1 MPILLPHNNPS
12 LTQFCQLSS
21 VPNQT
26 SRLAQLLELR
36 PELTNFSDTEQ
47 LNAVLNLSDY
57 VFQQACRFPEWV
69 EEWASMESAALL
81 AMSPKQQVPITSA
94 DLFELDEKS
103 LMSRLRLFR
112 HQWMCRLIYL
122 DLLQE
127 IDLKDLTKI
136 LSELADVCVQTSL
149 SWLKNNYQN
158 LYGDAL
164 DSDGELVSMIVIGMG
179 KLGGGEL
186 NLSSDIDLIFAFREH
201 GETQNGKKSI
211 SHQEYFTKIGQKLI
225 QHLDQITLDGFVFRV
240 DMRLR
245 PYGQSGA
252 LVLNLDSL
260 ENYYQDQGRD
270 WERYAMIKSR
280 VMVGDACDQ
289 LAFEQLRRPFVYR
302 KYLDFSAIAALR
314 DLKKMIAK
322 EVQRKGI
329 EHNIK
334 LGQGGI
340 REIEFIVQA
349 LQILHGGRDTGLQTQ
364 SLYQVLPYLAKQGY
378 LDEVQVDT
386 LWQSYQLLRRT
397 EHALQAIRDEQ
408 TQLLPEDE
416 LQQLRLAIM
425 LGYLSWEALHQ
436 ALTQAR
442 AQVHD
447 FFVALI
453 DDDNKHDEDET
464 SDRDA
469 WRLLFRSGL
478 SQTLAPLKNTALK
491 TDKNSSSAASQT
503 LNQEQVEDLIDE
515 VNWDDKSQVAT
526 QICRFLS
533 SKAVAYMQPIGQ
545 ERLATFFA
553 DFTYALKGEA
563 HPDVILERTFPILEA
578 ILRRTSYLVLLIENP
593 TAISHLI
600 RLSRDSFWFSDLIST
615 SPMLLDE
622 LLDASTLFSPPDKGM
637 MEDELRQ
644 TLLRLPEDD
653 EEAHM
658 DALRRFRRSII
669 LRIAA
674 CDITEVL
681 PLMKVSDHL
690 TWLAEVILEQV
701 IQKAWYYLIHRHG
714 NPTQKND
721 QGEVEAVI
729 TPELVVVGYGK
740 SGGLELGY
748 DSDLDLVFIHNSDRS
763 AHTNGERSVDNL
775 TFYTRLGQRIIHM
788 LTSFT
793 ACGRLYEVDMRLR
806 PSGNS
811 GLLVT
816 SLDAFTDY
824 QNNEAWIWEHQALTR
839 ARVLSGNHHLGQSF
853 DAKRQQILSKERD
866 KAELKVEV
874 IKMREKMRKH
884 LDSGKT
890 DTSFDLKQGA
900 GGIIDIEF
908 MVQYLVLAW
917 SSNHPELM
925 QYSDNIRQIE
935 AAVSAGVLTAD
946 DAKSMVEAY
955 KIYRAQ
961 AHRLTLQKQTRVIPK
976 ERLQANQEQVNN
988 LWQAFV
994 SKEN

>member
-1 MPILLPHNNPS
+1 MSVLLPHNNPS
-12 LTQFCQLSS
+12 LARFCQLSNTS
-21 VPNQT
+21 CQE
-26 SRLAQLLELR
+26 SRLTQLIELR
-36 PELTNFSDTEQ
+36 PSLANFIHTDQ
-47 LNAVLNLSDY
+47 LDAVLNLSDY
-57 VFQQACRFPEWV
+57 VFQQASRFPEWV
-69 EEWASMESAALL
+69 DEWADM
-81 AMSPKQQVPITSA
+81 TSA
-94 DLFELDEKS
+94 TLLKKSPQYLPPVLAGELFELDEKS

-122 DLLQE
+122 DVLQQ

-136 LSELADVCVQTSL
+136 LSELADACVQTSL
-149 SWLKNNYQN
+149 DWLKNNYQN

-164 DSDGELVSMIVIGMG
+164 DSEGERVSMIVIGMG

-280 VMVGDACDQ
+280 VMTGDACDV

-302 KYLDFSAIAALR
+302 KYLDFSAITALR

-364 SLYQVLPYLAKQGY
+364 SLYLVLPYLAKQGY
-378 LDEVQVDT
+378 LEKTEVDS
-386 LWQSYQLLRRT
+386 LWQAYQLLRRT
-397 EHALQAIRDEQ
+397 EHALQAIKDEQ
-408 TQLLPEDE
+408 TQLLPEDA
-416 LQQLRLAIM
+416 LPQLRVAIM
-425 LGYLSWEALHQ
+425 LGYANWDELHQ
-436 ALTQAR
+436 ALTQVR
-442 AQVHD
+442 TQVND

-453 DDDNKHDEDET
+453 DDDKQDEEDT

-478 SQTLAPLKNTALK
+478 SQTLAPLKNTELK
-491 TDKNSSSAASQT
+491 TDRSSSAASTQ
-503 LNQEQVEDLIDE
+503 LNQEHVEDLIVD
-515 VNWDDKSQVAT
+515 VNWVDQAQVED
-526 QICRFLS
+526 QICRFLT
-533 SKAVAYMQPIGQ
+533 SKAVAFMQPIGQ

-553 DFTYALKGEA
+553 DFTYALKNEA
-563 HPDVILERTFPILEA
+563 HPDVILERVFPILEA

-622 LLDASTLFSPPDKGM
+622 LLDASTLFSPPDKSM

-644 TLLRLPEDD
+644 ILLRLPEDD

-714 NPTQKND
+714 NPTHKND
-721 QGEVEAVI
+721 QGESEAVI
-729 TPELVVVGYGK
+729 DPELVVVGYGK

-748 DSDLDLVFIHNSDRS
+748 DSDLDLVFIHNSDRG
-763 AHTNGERSVDNL
+763 AYTNGERSIDNL

-793 ACGRLYEVDMRLR
+793 SCGRLYEVDMRLR

-816 SLDAFTDY
+816 SLDSFTDY

-839 ARVLSGNHHLGQSF
+839 ARVLSGNKNLGHSF

-866 KAELKVEV
+866 KAALKVEV

-917 SSNHPELM
+917 SSKHIGLM
-925 QYSDNIRQIE
+925 TYSDNIRQID
-935 AAVSAGVLTAD
+935 AALVAGVLSAE
-946 DAKSMVEAY
+946 DAAIMTETY
-955 KIYRAQ
+955 KLYRAQ
-961 AHRLTLQKQTRVIPK
+961 THRLTLQKQTRVIPK
-976 ERLQANQEQVNN
+976 EQLQANQEQVNN

-994 SKEN
+994 LKEN

>member
-1 MPILLPHNNPS
+1 MSMMLPHNNPS
-12 LTQFCQLSS
+12 LAQFCQASN
-21 VPNQT
+21 VFEQEP
-26 SRLAQLLELR
+26 RLAQLIALNPNLAN
-36 PELTNFSDTEQ
+36 TSNQDQ
-47 LNAVLNLSDY
+47 LDAVLNLSDY

-69 EEWASMESAALL
+69 EEWEIMESAALL
-81 AMSPKQQVPITSA
+81 TISPKLYQPI
-94 DLFELDEKS
+94 DNDELFTLDEKS

-122 DLLQE
+122 DILQQ

-149 SWLKNNYQN
+149 TWLKNNYQN

-164 DSDGELVSMIVIGMG
+164 DHEGKLVSMIVIGMG

-280 VMVGDACDQ
+280 VMAGDECDQ

-302 KYLDFSAIAALR
+302 KYLDFSAITALR

-364 SLYQVLPYLAKQGY
+364 SLYLVLPYLAKQGY
-378 LDEVQVDT
+378 LDSAQVDI
-386 LWQSYQLLRRT
+386 LWQAYQLLRRT
-397 EHALQAIRDEQ
+397 EHALQAIKDEQ

-416 LQQLRLAIM
+416 LQQLRVAVM
-425 LGYLSWEALHQ
+425 LGYPNWSELHQ
-436 ALTQAR
+436 ALTSAR
-442 AQVHD
+442 NEVHN

-453 DDDNKHDEDET
+453 DDDKQDEEET

-478 SQTLAPLKNTALK
+478 SQTLAPLKNTELK
-491 TDKNSSSAASQT
+491 ADKSSSSAASQP
-503 LNQEQVEDLIDE
+503 LNQEHVEDLIAE
-515 VNWDDKSQVAT
+515 VNWLDQSQVVT
-526 QICRFLS
+526 QICRFLT

-553 DFTYALKGEA
+553 DFTYALKDEA
-563 HPDVILERTFPILEA
+563 HPDVVLERVLPILEA

-600 RLSRDSFWFSDLIST
+600 RLSRDSAWFSELISN

-622 LLDASTLFSPPDKGM
+622 LLDGTTLFSPPDKSM

-644 TLLRLPEDD
+644 ILLRLPEDD

-701 IQKAWYYLIHRHG
+701 SQKAWHYLIHRHG
-714 NPTQKND
+714 NPTRKNA
-721 QGEVEAVI
+721 QGASEAVV
-729 TPELVVVGYGK
+729 TPELVIVGYGK

-748 DSDLDLVFIHNSDRS
+748 DSDLDLVFIHNSDRH
-763 AHTNGERSVDNL
+763 AQTNGERSIDNL

-788 LTSFT
+788 LTTFT
-793 ACGRLYEVDMRLR
+793 SCGRLYEVDMRLR

-824 QNNEAWIWEHQALTR
+824 QNKEAWIWEHQALTR
-839 ARVLSGNHHLGQSF
+839 ARVVSGNQQLGMDF
-853 DAKRQQILSKERD
+853 EKTRQQILSIDRD

-890 DTSFDLKQGA
+890 NTSFDLKQGA

-917 SSNHPELM
+917 SSKHKELM
-925 QYSDNIRQIE
+925 TYSDNIRQIE
-935 AAVSAGVLTAD
+935 ASVSAGILSND
-946 DAKSMVEAY
+946 DADIMTETY
-955 KIYRAQ
+955 KLYRAQ
-961 AHRLTLQKQTRVIPK
+961 THRLTLQKQTRVIPK
-976 ERLQANQEQVNN
+976 EQLQANQEQVNN

-994 SKEN
+994 AKED

>member
-1 MPILLPHNNPS
+1 MSNLLPHNNPNLS
-12 LTQFCQLSS
+12 QFS
-21 VPNQT
+21 QT
-26 SRLAQLLELR
+26 LNANNPASRLDQLVELR
-36 PELTNFSDTEQ
+36 PELASLSNKDS
-47 LNAVLNLSDY
+47 LSAVLNLSDY
-57 VFQQACRFPEWV
+57 VFQQASRFPQWV
-69 EEWASMESAALL
+69 EEWESMDAASLL
-81 AMSPKQQVPITSA
+81 LISPKKLKPIA
-94 DLFELDEKS
+94 DEEVFELDEKS
-103 LMSRLRLFR
+103 LMSRLRLYR

-122 DLLQE
+122 DILQQ

-164 DSDGELVSMIVIGMG
+164 DSDGNLISMIVIGMG

-201 GETQNGKKSI
+201 GETQNGKKSL
-211 SHQEYFTKIGQKLI
+211 SHQEYFTKLGQKLI

-280 VMVGDACDQ
+280 VMAGDEADI
-289 LAFEQLRRPFVYR
+289 LGFEQLRRPFVYR
-302 KYLDFSAIAALR
+302 KYLDFSAITALR

-378 LDEVQVDT
+378 LDEEQVAS
-386 LWQSYQLLRRT
+386 LWQAYQLLRRT
-397 EHALQAIRDEQ
+397 EHALQAIKDEQ

-416 LQQLRLAIM
+416 FQQLRIAIM
-425 LGYLSWEALHQ
+425 LGYANWSELHG

-442 AQVHD
+442 AEVHG

-453 DDDNKHDEDET
+453 DDDKHDEDET
-464 SDRDA
+464 SSREA

-478 SQTLAPLKNTALK
+478 SQTLSPLKNTELK
-491 TDKNSSSAASQT
+491 TDKSSSSAASQP
-503 LNQEQVEDLIDE
+503 LNQEHIEDLITE
-515 VNWDDKSQVAT
+515 VNWQDQGQVVL
-526 QICRFLS
+526 QISRFLT
-533 SKAVAYMQPIGQ
+533 SKAVAFMQPIGQ

-553 DFTYALKGEA
+553 DFTYALKDENN
-563 HPDVILERTFPILEA
+563 PDVILERVFPILEA

-600 RLSRDSFWFSDLIST
+600 RLSRDSAWFSELISN

-622 LLDASTLFSPPDKGM
+622 LLDGATLFSPPDKTM

-644 TLLRLPEDD
+644 ILLRLPEDD

-674 CDITEVL
+674 CDITDVL

-701 IQKAWYYLIHRHG
+701 LQKAWHYLVHRHG
-714 NPTQKND
+714 YPTKQNES
-721 QGEVEAVI
+721 GEKEAVLN
-729 TPELVVVGYGK
+729 PELVVVGYGK

-748 DSDLDLVFIHNSDRS
+748 DSDLDLVFIHNSNRSAYTNGDRS
-763 AHTNGERSVDNL
+763 IDNL

-793 ACGRLYEVDMRLR
+793 SCGRLYEVDMRLR

-816 SLDAFTDY
+816 SLEAFTDY
-824 QNNEAWIWEHQALTR
+824 QNKEAWIWEHQALTR
-839 ARVLSGNHHLGQSF
+839 ARVLSGNDELALGFEQQ
-853 DAKRQQILSKERD
+853 RQQILSKVRD
-866 KAELKVEV
+866 KAELKAEV

-890 DTSFDLKQGA
+890 DISFDLKQGY

-917 SSNHPELM
+917 SSEHAGLM
-925 QYSDNIRQIE
+925 TYSDNIRQIE
-935 AAVSAGVLTAD
+935 AGVDAAVLLAE
-946 DAKSMVEAY
+946 DAQIMIDTY
-955 KIYRAQ
+955 KLYRAQ
-961 AHRLTLQKQTRVIPK
+961 THRLTLQKQTRVIPK
-976 ERLQANQEQVNN
+976 EQLQAHQEQVNN

-994 SKEN
+994 LKES

>member
-1 MPILLPHNNPS
+1 MSILLPQNNPS
-12 LTQFCQLSS
+12 LPQFSQTLSES
-21 VPNQT
+21 KQD
-26 SRLAQLLELR
+26 SRLAQLIDLRRDLADFPYKDQLE
-36 PELTNFSDTEQ
+36 
-47 LNAVLNLSDY
+47 AVLNLSDY
-57 VFQQACRFPEWV
+57 VFQQANRFPEWV
-69 EEWASMESAALL
+69 NEWADMNSAKLL
-81 AMSPKQQVPITSA
+81 LMSPQRQPPIASNE
-94 DLFELDEKS
+94 LFELDEKS

-122 DLLQE
+122 DILQQ

-149 SWLKNNYQN
+149 RWLKNNYQN

-164 DSDGELVSMIVIGMG
+164 DSQGDLVSMIVIGMG

-211 SHQEYFTKIGQKLI
+211 SHQEYFTKIGQKMI

-280 VMVGDACDQ
+280 VMAGEECDK

-302 KYLDFSAIAALR
+302 KYLDFSAITALR

-378 LDEVQVDT
+378 IEASQVDI
-386 LWQSYQLLRRT
+386 LWQAYQLLRRT
-397 EHALQAIRDEQ
+397 EHALQAIKDEQ

-416 LQQLRLAIM
+416 VQQLRVAIM
-425 LGYLSWEALHQ
+425 LGYASWDELHQ
-436 ALTQAR
+436 ALTLVR
-442 AQVHD
+442 TQVHA
-447 FFVALI
+447 FFVDLI
-453 DDDNKHDEDET
+453 DDDKQDEEET

-478 SQTLAPLKNTALK
+478 SQALAPLKNTAVK
-491 TDKNSSSAASQT
+491 TDKSSSSAASQP
-503 LNQEQVEDLIDE
+503 LNQELVEDLICE
-515 VNWDDKSQVAT
+515 VNWDDQAHVVM
-526 QICRFLS
+526 QISRFLT

-553 DFTYALKGEA
+553 DFTYALKEEA
-563 HPDVILERTFPILEA
+563 HPDVILERVFPILEA

-600 RLSRDSFWFSDLIST
+600 RLSRDSAWFSELISN

-622 LLDASTLFSPPDKGM
+622 LLDGSTLFSPPDKAM
-637 MEDELRQ
+637 MEDEIRQ
-644 TLLRLPEDD
+644 ILLRLPEDD

-669 LRIAA
+669 LRVAA
-674 CDITEVL
+674 CDITGVL

-701 IQKAWYYLIHRHG
+701 LQKAWYYLVHRHG
-714 NPTQKND
+714 YPTKKHD
-721 QGEVEAVI
+721 QGEIEAVVEA
-729 TPELVVVGYGK
+729 ELVVVGYGK

-748 DSDLDLVFIHNSDRS
+748 DSDLDLVFIHNSNRS
-763 AHTNGERSVDNL
+763 AHTNGERSIDNL

-793 ACGRLYEVDMRLR
+793 SCGRLYEVDMRLR

-839 ARVLSGNHHLGQSF
+839 ARVLSGNPELAAAF
-853 DAKRQQILSKERD
+853 NDKRQQVLSKERD
-866 KAELKVEV
+866 KTELRAEV
-874 IKMREKMRKH
+874 IKMREKLRKH

-917 SSNHPELM
+917 SSTHAGLM
-925 QYSDNIRQIE
+925 TYSDNIRQIE
-935 AAVSAGVLTAD
+935 AGVNAGVISPD
-946 DAKSMVEAY
+946 DADVMTETY
-955 KIYRAQ
+955 KLYRAQ
-961 AHRLTLQKQTRVIPK
+961 THRLTLQKQTRVIPK
-976 ERLQANQEQVNN
+976 EQLQANQEQVNN

-994 SKEN
+994 LKEI

>member
-1 MPILLPHNNPS
+1 MPSLLPQNNPS
-12 LTQFCQLSS
+12 LNSFY
-21 VPNQT
+21 QT
-26 SRLAQLLELR
+26 LTLPSQESRLAQLIELR
-36 PELTNFSDTEQ
+36 PELSSFPQKEA
-47 LNAVLNLSDY
+47 LEAVLSLSDY
-57 VFQQACRFPEWV
+57 VFQQAGRFPEWV
-69 EEWASMESAALL
+69 DGWANLDAESLL
-81 AMSPKQQVPITSA
+81 QVSPKQEPPILDDT
-94 DLFELDEKS
+94 LYTLDEKS
-103 LMSRLRLFR
+103 LMSQLRLFR

-122 DLLQE
+122 DLLQQ

-149 SWLKNNYQN
+149 RWLKNHYQN

-164 DSDGELVSMIVIGMG
+164 DSEGELVSMIVIGMG

-280 VMVGDACDQ
+280 VMAGDEADA

-302 KYLDFSAIAALR
+302 KYLDFSAITALR

-378 LDEVQVDT
+378 LESEQVDV
-386 LWQSYQLLRRT
+386 LWSAYQLLRRT
-397 EHALQAIRDEQ
+397 EHALQAVKDEQ
-408 TQLLPEDE
+408 TQLLPEDAE
-416 LQQLRLAIM
+416 QRLRIAIM
-425 LGYLSWEALHQ
+425 LGYTEWAALHQ
-436 ALTQAR
+436 ALSLAR
-442 AQVHD
+442 TKVHEA
-447 FFVALI
+447 FVDLI
-453 DDDNKHDEDET
+453 EDDNQDASET

-478 SQTLAPLKNTALK
+478 SQTLAPLKNTEFK
-491 TDKNSSSAASQT
+491 TDKTSSSAASQP
-503 LNQEQVEDLIDE
+503 LNQEHVVDLIAE
-515 VNWDDKSQVAT
+515 VDWDDQTKVVA
-526 QICRFLS
+526 QISRFLT
-533 SKAVAYMQPIGQ
+533 SKAVAFMQPIGQ

-553 DFTYALKGEA
+553 DFTYALKDEA
-563 HPDVILERTFPILEA
+563 HPDVILERVFPILEA

-600 RLSRDSFWFSDLIST
+600 RLSRDSAWFSESISN

-622 LLDASTLFSPPDKGM
+622 LLDGNTLFSPPDKAM

-644 TLLRLPEDD
+644 ILLRLPEDD

-690 TWLAEVILEQV
+690 TWLAEVIVEQV
-701 IQKAWYYLIHRHG
+701 LQKAWYYLIHRHG
-714 NPTQKND
+714 YPTYKND
-721 QGEVEAVI
+721 QAKVEAVLS
-729 TPELVVVGYGK
+729 PELVVVGYGK

-763 AHTNGERSVDNL
+763 AYTNGDRSIDNL

-793 ACGRLYEVDMRLR
+793 SCGRLYEVDMRLR

-816 SLDAFTDY
+816 SLEAFNDY
-824 QNNEAWIWEHQALTR
+824 QNKEAWIWEHQALTR
-839 ARVLSGNHHLGQSF
+839 ARVVSGNQALALKFEQS
-853 DAKRQQILSKERD
+853 RQQILAKERD
-866 KAELKVEV
+866 QSVLKGEV

-884 LDSGKT
+884 LDTGKT
-890 DTSFDLKQGA
+890 NTSFDLKQGA

-908 MVQYLVLAW
+908 MVQFMVLAW
-917 SSNHPELM
+917 SHRYPELM
-925 QYSDNIRQIE
+925 RYSDNIRQIE
-935 AAVSAGVLTAD
+935 ASVAAGILTAD
-946 DAKSMVEAY
+946 DANVMTEAY
-955 KIYRAQ
+955 KLYRAQ
-961 AHRLTLQKQTRVIPK
+961 THRLTLQKQTRVIPK
-976 ERLQANQEQVNN
+976 EQLQANQEEVNN

-994 SKEN
+994 LKES

>member
-1 MPILLPHNNPS
+1 MTILLPQNNPS
-12 LTQFCQLSS
+12 LNQFSQLLNAS
-21 VPNQT
+21 NQDA
-26 SRLAQLLELR
+26 RLAQLIEVRKSLADFPNQGEL
-36 PELTNFSDTEQ
+36 D
-47 LNAVLNLSDY
+47 AVLNLSDY
-57 VFQQACRFPEWV
+57 VFQQASRFPEWV
-69 EEWASMESAALL
+69 DEWATMESAGLL
-81 AMSPKQQVPITSA
+81 AMSPKQCLPIDA
-94 DLFELDEKS
+94 DELFKLDEKT

-122 DLLQE
+122 DILQR

-149 SWLKNNYQN
+149 TWLKNNYQN

-164 DSDGELVSMIVIGMG
+164 DSEGNLVSMIVIGMG

-280 VMVGDACDQ
+280 VMAGDECDK

-302 KYLDFSAIAALR
+302 KYLDFSAITALR

-378 LDEVQVDT
+378 LDSEQVDA
-386 LWQSYQLLRRT
+386 LWLAYQLLRRT
-397 EHALQAIRDEQ
+397 EHALQAIKDEQ

-416 LQQLRLAIM
+416 IQQLRVAIM
-425 LGYLSWEALHQ
+425 LGYSNWSELHQ
-436 ALTQAR
+436 ALDRAR
-442 AQVHD
+442 GQVHQ

-453 DDDNKHDEDET
+453 DDDKEDDAEN
-464 SDRDA
+464 SDREA

-478 SQTLAPLKNTALK
+478 SQTLAPLKNTELK
-491 TDKNSSSAASQT
+491 ADKTSSSAASQP
-503 LNQEQVEDLIDE
+503 LNQEHVADLIAE
-515 VNWDDKSQVAT
+515 VSWDDQGKVID
-526 QICRFLS
+526 QISRFLT
-533 SKAVAYMQPIGQ
+533 SKAVAFMQPIGQ

-553 DFTYALKGEA
+553 DFTCALKGEA
-563 HPDVILERTFPILEA
+563 HPDIILERVFPILEA

-600 RLSRDSFWFSDLIST
+600 RLSRDSSWFSELISS

-622 LLDASTLFSPPDKGM
+622 LLDGTTLFSPPDKGM

-644 TLLRLPEDD
+644 ILLRLPEDD

-714 NPTQKND
+714 YPTKKNE
-721 QGEVEAVI
+721 QAQLEAVLA
-729 TPELVVVGYGK
+729 PELVVVGYGK

-748 DSDLDLVFIHNSDRS
+748 DSDLDLVFIHNSNRS
-763 AHTNGERSVDNL
+763 ANTNGERSIDNL

-793 ACGRLYEVDMRLR
+793 SCGRLYEVDMRLR

-816 SLDAFTDY
+816 SLEAFTDY
-824 QNNEAWIWEHQALTR
+824 QNKEAWIWEHQALTR
-839 ARVLSGNHHLGQSF
+839 ARVLSGNQVLGQEFES
-853 DAKRQQILSKERD
+853 KRQQILSIIRD
-866 KAELKVEV
+866 KAELKAEV

-884 LDSGKT
+884 LDSGKA

-917 SSNHPELM
+917 SATHPELM

-935 AAVSAGVLTAD
+935 AAVAAGVLSIDAAD
-946 DAKSMVEAY
+946 SMTETY
-955 KIYRAQ
+955 KLYRAQ
-961 AHRLTLQKQTRVIPK
+961 THRLTLQKQTRVIPK
-976 ERLQANQEQVNN
+976 EQLQANQEQVNN

-994 SKEN
+994 LKES